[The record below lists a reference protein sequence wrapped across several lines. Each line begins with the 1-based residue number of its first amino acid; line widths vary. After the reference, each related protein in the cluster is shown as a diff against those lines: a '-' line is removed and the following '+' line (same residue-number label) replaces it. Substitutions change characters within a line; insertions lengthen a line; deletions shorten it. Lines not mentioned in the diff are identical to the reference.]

1 MDTIIDAVKLCLPC
15 SGNQRGVYLRA
26 DDNSDIDATAAAFV
40 QELLSAEKPG
50 VQLERRLD
58 EVVGATGWNWEEGI
72 AKAILTGV
80 ECAIKVGAPMAEAMA
95 EALAKATVEA
105 VEWSKEHPVYTTL
118 IVFGILVILS
128 PWVLEALGFAELGP
142 LEGEGHCPIGCRC
155 RR

>member
-1 MDTIIDAVKLCLPC
+1 MDAIMDAVKLCLPC
-15 SGNQRGVYLRA
+15 SGYQRGVYLRT
-26 DDNSDIDATAAAFV
+26 DDDSDIDATAAAFV

-58 EVVGATGWNWEEGI
+58 DVAGATAWNWEESL
-72 AKAILTGV
+72 AKAILTGL
-80 ECAIKVGAPMAEAMA
+80 ECAIKDGAPMAEAMV
-95 EALAKATVEA
+95 EALAKVTVEA

-142 LEGEGHCPIGCRC
+142 LEGESYCLVGCHC

>member
-1 MDTIIDAVKLCLPC
+1 MDAIMDAVKLCLPC
-15 SGNQRGVYLRA
+15 SGYQRGVYLRT

-58 EVVGATGWNWEEGI
+58 DVVGATGWNWEESL
-72 AKAILTGV
+72 AKAILTGLERV
-80 ECAIKVGAPMAEAMA
+80 IKDGAQMAEAMV
-95 EALAKATVEA
+95 EALARVTVEA
-105 VEWSKEHPVYTTL
+105 VEWSMEHPVYTTL

-142 LEGEGHCPIGCRC
+142 LEGESYCLVGCHC

>member
-1 MDTIIDAVKLCLPC
+1 MDAVKLCLPC
-15 SGNQRGVYLRA
+15 SGYQRGVYLRT
-26 DDNSDIDATAAAFV
+26 DDDSDIDATAAAFV

-58 EVVGATGWNWEEGI
+58 DVAGATAWNWEESL
-72 AKAILTGV
+72 AKAILTGL
-80 ECAIKVGAPMAEAMA
+80 ECAIKDGAPMAEAMV
-95 EALAKATVEA
+95 EALAKVTVEA

-142 LEGEGHCPIGCRC
+142 LEGESYCLVGCHC